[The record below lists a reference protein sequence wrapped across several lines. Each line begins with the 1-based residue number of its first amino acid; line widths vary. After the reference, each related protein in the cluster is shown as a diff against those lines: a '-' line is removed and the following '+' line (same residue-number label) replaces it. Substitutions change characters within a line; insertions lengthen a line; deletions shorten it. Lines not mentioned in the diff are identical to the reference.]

1 MAQDRT
7 PTLSRMTRESGVVVI
22 HLSGDLDAPGTRQIE
37 PALSVVLAD
46 RSVQAVIDVSAV
58 SFLSS
63 AALAMLAS
71 NAQIMRRGGGKLA
84 LAGASGAVSDVIV
97 QSGFGDMLPSYPSL
111 DDALSALEPG
121 S

>member
-7 PTLSRMTRESGVVVI
+7 PNLSRMTRDSGVVVI
-22 HLSGDLDAPGTRQIE
+22 QLSGDLDAPGARQIE

-46 RSVQAVIDVSAV
+46 RSIQAVIDVSGV

-71 NAQIMRRGGGKLA
+71 NAQVLRRGGGMLA
-84 LAGASGAVSDVIV
+84 LAGAAGGVSDVIR
-97 QSGFGDMLPSYPSL
+97 QSGFADMLPIYPTL
-111 DDALSALEPG
+111 DA
-121 S
+121 